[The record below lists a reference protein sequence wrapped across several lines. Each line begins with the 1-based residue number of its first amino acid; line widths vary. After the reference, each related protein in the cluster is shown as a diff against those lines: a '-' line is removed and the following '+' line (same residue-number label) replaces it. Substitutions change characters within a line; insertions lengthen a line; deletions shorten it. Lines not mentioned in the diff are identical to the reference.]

1 MLTYLQNLQQQE
13 NYKVKMLV
21 PSQKKKKERKNQF
34 VGFF

>member
-21 PSQKKKKERKNQF
+21 PSQKKKERKNQF